1 MEREGHQG
9 ETVGGRARGLGVCME
24 ETLQLGLGALGDPP
38 LKMRATVCKE
48 REGGKGP
55 NLLSQAGGSKSEA
68 G

>member
-1 MEREGHQG
+1 
-9 ETVGGRARGLGVCME
+9 ME